1 MSFIAGAY
9 LWYAFHKSLTS
20 ISMFLNGPNPASFCL
35 FSFFSQ
41 CKDKYSTNLTKN
53 GKSIN
58 GVLGTRTKDGRMEG
72 FLAFNVK
79 CNLCV
84 FIFMVFSSLP
94 NEVQSFA
101 PYLLKENPAL
111 LLGINP
117 RWWLQWTLSQA
128 CWLLPN
134 FITMIKC

>member
-84 FIFMVFSSLP
+84 FIFMVLFFTQRGSIFCSISIKRKSCS
-94 NEVQSFA
+94 VVRDQSQVVTA
-101 PYLLKENPAL
+101 MNVVSGLLAS
-111 LLGINP
+111 
-117 RWWLQWTLSQA
+117 T
-128 CWLLPN
+128 
-134 FITMIKC
+134 